1 MVDEEREAVLLSGGR
16 KELSLSRFGSCIG
29 EPLYGRPD
37 GRGGCDGFRP
47 MGIQDPCWLEGQCTW
62 AFGV

>member
-29 EPLYGRPD
+29 EPLYGRM
-37 GRGGCDGFRP
+37 GVVAVTVFAQWEFRILA
-47 MGIQDPCWLEGQCTW
+47 G
-62 AFGV
+62 